1 MGVPLSLVYRKDKLR
16 IDGEG
21 MPTLLEAY
29 GAYGVSFEPSFNAA
43 RLSLLDRGFVF
54 AIAHVRGGGDLGEY
68 WHQEGMLLNKRNTF
82 TDFITCAEYLIKAR
96 PAGLSPS
103 IPLM

>member
-1 MGVPLSLVYRKDKLR
+1 MY
-16 IDGEG
+16 
-21 MPTLLEAY
+21 
-29 GAYGVSFEPSFNAA
+29 
-43 RLSLLDRGFVF
+43 

-96 PAGLSPS
+96 SRFQVLGSRANENCAGWSRPQFPNL
-103 IPLM
+103 